1 MAHQSGRKGKDE
13 RAELHGVYLVTWQ
26 TSWIL
31 NRPRHLICG
40 NKLQYKKVILKDCG
54 LFCAHSLFDFGTVRT
69 QIEWGHVYYPGDVKC
84 APLT

>member
-1 MAHQSGRKGKDE
+1 MAHQSGRKGKEE

-31 NRPRHLICG
+31 NRSRHLICG

-54 LFCAHSLFDFGTVRT
+54 ALLRTFPFRLRNGPHTDRMGTC
-69 QIEWGHVYYPGDVKC
+69 ILPW
-84 APLT
+84 